1 VGSKFCGRGRNV
13 MERNIKLNQLK
24 SGLDTAFV
32 DYTHNSSLAYRPE
45 FISNDYQNGKKVLS
59 SLEYELLHC
68 DAFSISVAFI
78 KMSGIAP
85 LLQVFKQLESRGI
98 PGRILTTDYLTFSEP
113 EAFDKLNSLKNI
125 SLKMYQTE
133 GEKDG
138 FHTKGYIF
146 KDGKIYRII
155 VGSSN
160 LTASAIT
167 VNQEWN
173 TKIVSSENGAVAKDI
188 ISEFDRLWNSERACD
203 YVDFIEDYRI
213 RYKIKKEQQK
223 LARESEVISIEKY
236 KLEPN
241 SMQVKFIE
249 SVMDLYESGENRAL
263 LISSTGTGK
272 TYASAFAL
280 REMLQKRAK
289 ETGRN
294 VRALFLVHREQ
305 IAKQALRSYKN
316 VFGERY
322 SFGLLSGNSKNY
334 KSDILFSTM
343 QMMAREDIMKKFNAN
358 DFDIIIIDEVHRAGA
373 NSYQR
378 IMNYFTP
385 RFWMGMT
392 ASPDRTDGYDIYGLF
407 NHNIAYE
414 IRLQQAME
422 EKLLCPFHYFGITDL
437 EVDGHVIDDD
447 DLKNVQNFAKLVCD
461 DRVQYIMQQIEY
473 YGYSGDRVRG
483 LMFCSSK
490 EEAKTLSVK
499 FNMRGLRTIVLTGDS
514 SQNEREDAILR
525 LEQNEQENALDYIL
539 TVDIFNEGVDVPAV
553 NQVIMLRPT
562 ESPIVF
568 IQQLGRGL
576 RKYAGKE
583 YVVILDFIGNYMNN
597 FMIPIALSGDRT
609 YNKDTIRK
617 YVREGSRVIPG
628 ESTIHFDEISKKRIF
643 ESIDSSKTTKS
654 FLKEKYFALKYKLGR
669 VPNILDFYEYGE
681 IDPMLFIQYS
691 RSYDQ
696 FVKTVDKDF
705 NIMFGDR
712 EEAILEFISSLVNG
726 KRVHELLMLKCILN
740 NEKMSPD
747 TYRELL
753 EEKGEIYRE
762 ADYVSAL
769 NVLGKVFVNA
779 PSEKK
784 RYSNIE
790 FISMD
795 YAKNGMLRRASAFYS
810 LFSNNAFVNEVESL
824 VKYGLKRYEDLF
836 KNHDEDNLVLYEKY
850 SRKDVCRILNWE
862 HDDSSTVYGYRIKHN
877 TCPIF
882 VTYEKKDDIAN
893 STKYE
898 DQFINNQLFSWMT
911 RSKVSLESP
920 ESQKIINYSKIGL
933 KIYLFIKKS
942 DGEGTDFYYMGK
954 VSPIDY
960 MQTEIENDNGQK
972 LPIMNFKM
980 KLEHSV
986 REDIY
991 EYFVG

>member
-1 VGSKFCGRGRNV
+1 
-13 MERNIKLNQLK
+13 MEGNIKLNQLK

-125 SLKMYQTE
+125 SLKIYQTE

-203 YVDFIEDYRI
+203 YADFIEDYRI

-373 NSYQR
+373 DSYQR

-385 RFWMGMT
+385 RFWIGMT

-473 YGYSGDRVRG
+473 YGYSGDRVKG

-525 LEQNEQENALDYIL
+525 LEQNKQENALDYIL

-747 TYRELL
+747 AYRELL

>member
-1 VGSKFCGRGRNV
+1 MGNLAKGSPL
-13 MERNIKLNQLK
+13 IKKINFF
-24 SGLDTAFV
+24 FV
-32 DYTHNSSLAYRPE
+32 S
-45 FISNDYQNGKKVLS
+45 
-59 SLEYELLHC
+59 
-68 DAFSISVAFI
+68 
-78 KMSGIAP
+78 
-85 LLQVFKQLESRGI
+85 
-98 PGRILTTDYLTFSEP
+98 YLT
-113 EAFDKLNSLKNI
+113 
-125 SLKMYQTE
+125 
-133 GEKDG
+133 
-138 FHTKGYIF
+138 
-146 KDGKIYRII
+146 
-155 VGSSN
+155 
-160 LTASAIT
+160 
-167 VNQEWN
+167 
-173 TKIVSSENGAVAKDI
+173 
-188 ISEFDRLWNSERACD
+188 RA
-203 YVDFIEDYRI
+203 
-213 RYKIKKEQQK
+213 
-223 LARESEVISIEKY
+223 
-236 KLEPN
+236 
-241 SMQVKFIE
+241 
-249 SVMDLYESGENRAL
+249 
-263 LISSTGTGK
+263 
-272 TYASAFAL
+272 
-280 REMLQKRAK
+280 
-289 ETGRN
+289 
-294 VRALFLVHREQ
+294 
-305 IAKQALRSYKN
+305 
-316 VFGERY
+316 
-322 SFGLLSGNSKNY
+322 
-334 KSDILFSTM
+334 
-343 QMMAREDIMKKFNAN
+343 
-358 DFDIIIIDEVHRAGA
+358 EVHRAGA
-373 NSYQR
+373 DSYQR

-473 YGYSGDRVRG
+473 YGYSGDRVKG

-747 TYRELL
+747 AYRELL
-753 EEKGEIYRE
+753 E
-762 ADYVSAL
+762 
-769 NVLGKVFVNA
+769 
-779 PSEKK
+779 
-784 RYSNIE
+784 
-790 FISMD
+790 
-795 YAKNGMLRRASAFYS
+795 
-810 LFSNNAFVNEVESL
+810 
-824 VKYGLKRYEDLF
+824 
-836 KNHDEDNLVLYEKY
+836 
-850 SRKDVCRILNWE
+850 
-862 HDDSSTVYGYRIKHN
+862 
-877 TCPIF
+877 
-882 VTYEKKDDIAN
+882 
-893 STKYE
+893 
-898 DQFINNQLFSWMT
+898 
-911 RSKVSLESP
+911 
-920 ESQKIINYSKIGL
+920 IGL
-933 KIYLFIKKS
+933 PQSHWL
-942 DGEGTDFYYMGK
+942 
-954 VSPIDY
+954 
-960 MQTEIENDNGQK
+960 
-972 LPIMNFKM
+972 
-980 KLEHSV
+980 
-986 REDIY
+986 
-991 EYFVG
+991 

>member
-1 VGSKFCGRGRNV
+1 MWVAN
-13 MERNIKLNQLK
+13 
-24 SGLDTAFV
+24 FV
-32 DYTHNSSLAYRPE
+32 
-45 FISNDYQNGKKVLS
+45 
-59 SLEYELLHC
+59 
-68 DAFSISVAFI
+68 
-78 KMSGIAP
+78 
-85 LLQVFKQLESRGI
+85 
-98 PGRILTTDYLTFSEP
+98 
-113 EAFDKLNSLKNI
+113 
-125 SLKMYQTE
+125 
-133 GEKDG
+133 
-138 FHTKGYIF
+138 
-146 KDGKIYRII
+146 
-155 VGSSN
+155 
-160 LTASAIT
+160 
-167 VNQEWN
+167 
-173 TKIVSSENGAVAKDI
+173 ENGAVAKDI

-373 NSYQR
+373 DSYQR

-877 TCPIF
+877 TCPIL

-980 KLEHSV
+980 KL
-986 REDIY
+986 
-991 EYFVG
+991 

>member
-1 VGSKFCGRGRNV
+1 
-13 MERNIKLNQLK
+13 MEGNIKLNQLK

>member
-1 VGSKFCGRGRNV
+1 MKENTNL
-13 MERNIKLNQLK
+13 EKLK
-24 SGLDTAFV
+24 AGLNTAFV
-32 DYTHNSSLAYRPE
+32 DYANNSSLAYRPE
-45 FISNDYQNGKKVLS
+45 FISNNYQNGKKVLS

-78 KMSGIAP
+78 KMSGIEP
-85 LLQVFKQLESRGI
+85 LLQVFKQLENRGV

-113 EAFDKLNSLKNI
+113 EAFDKLNSLNNI
-125 SLKMYQTE
+125 KLKMYQTE

-160 LTASAIT
+160 LTSSAIT
-167 VNQEWN
+167 INQEWN
-173 TKIVSSENGAVAKDI
+173 TKLVSSEDGSIAKDI
-188 ISEFDRLWNSERACD
+188 VSEVDRLWNSERALD
-203 YVDFIEDYRI
+203 YNEFIADYRL

-223 LARESEVISIEKY
+223 LAKESEVISIEKY

-249 SVMDLYESGENRAL
+249 NVMELYENGENRAL

-280 REMLQKRAK
+280 REILRKREK

-294 VRALFLVHREQ
+294 VRALFVVHREQ
-305 IAKQALRSYKN
+305 IAKQAVKSYKN
-316 VFGERY
+316 VFGEKY
-322 SFGLLSGNSKNY
+322 SFGLLSGNSKDYN
-334 KSDILFSTM
+334 SDLLFSTM
-343 QMMAREDIMKKFNAN
+343 QMMAREDIMTKFNAN

-373 NSYQR
+373 DSYQR
-378 IMNYFTP
+378 IMDYFMP
-385 RFWMGMT
+385 RFWIGMT

-407 NHNIAYE
+407 DHNIAYE

-437 EVDGHVIDDD
+437 EVDGHIIDDNAI
-447 DLKNVQNFAKLVCD
+447 KNVQNFTNLVCD
-461 DRVQYIMQQIEY
+461 DRVNYIMQQMDY
-473 YGYSGDRVRG
+473 YGYSGDKVKG
-483 LMFCSSK
+483 LMFCRNK
-490 EEAKTLSVK
+490 DEAEQLSAK
-499 FNMRGLRTIVLTGDS
+499 FNMRGLRTLVLTGDN
-514 SQNEREDAILR
+514 SQREREEAILR
-525 LEQNEQENALDYIL
+525 LEQDESENALDYII

-553 NQVIMLRPT
+553 NQVVMLRPT

-576 RKYAGKE
+576 RKYEGKE

-643 ESIDSSKTTKS
+643 ESIDSSKTTKN
-654 FLKEKYFALKYKLGR
+654 LLREKCFALKYKLGR
-669 VPNILDFYEYGE
+669 IPNVFDFYEYGE

-691 RSYDQ
+691 KSYDQ
-696 FVKTVDKDF
+696 FVKSVDKDF
-705 NIMFGDR
+705 TVSFSDK

-726 KRVHELLMLKCILN
+726 KRIHELLMISSLLN
-740 NEKMSPD
+740 NEKISLE
-747 TYRELL
+747 TYKILL
-753 EEKGEIYRE
+753 EEKGEKYRE
-762 ADYVSAL
+762 SDYVSAL

-779 PSEKK
+779 PAEKK
-784 RYSNIE
+784 RYNDIE
-790 FISMD
+790 FISTD
-795 YAKNGMLRRASAFYS
+795 EAKNGMLRRATLFYS
-810 LFSNNAFVNEVESL
+810 LFNNTRFVNEMKCL
-824 VKYGLKRYEDLF
+824 VRYGLRRYEDLF

-882 VTYEKKDDIAN
+882 VTYEKKEDIAN

-920 ESQKIINYSKIGL
+920 ESQKIINYKEIGL

-954 VSPIDY
+954 VSPVDY
-960 MQTEIENDNGQK
+960 MQTEIKNDKGQK

-991 EYFVG
+991 EYFVD

>member
-1 VGSKFCGRGRNV
+1 

-203 YVDFIEDYRI
+203 YADFIEDYRI

-236 KLEPN
+236 KLEQN

-373 NSYQR
+373 DSYQR

-576 RKYAGKE
+576 RKYVGKE

-795 YAKNGMLRRASAFYS
+795 YAKNGILRRASAFYS

>member
-1 VGSKFCGRGRNV
+1 

-133 GEKDG
+133 REKDG

-373 NSYQR
+373 DSYQR

-385 RFWMGMT
+385 RFWIGMT

-473 YGYSGDRVRG
+473 YGYSGDRVKG

-499 FNMRGLRTIVLTGDS
+499 FNMRGLRTVVLTGDS

-747 TYRELL
+747 AYRELL

>member
-1 VGSKFCGRGRNV
+1 
-13 MERNIKLNQLK
+13 MEGNIKLNQLK

-373 NSYQR
+373 DSYQR

-747 TYRELL
+747 AYRELL

>member
-1 VGSKFCGRGRNV
+1 
-13 MERNIKLNQLK
+13 MEKNINLKQLK
-24 SGLDTAFV
+24 SGLNTAFIN
-32 DYTHNSSLAYRPE
+32 YTCDSNLAYRPE

-78 KMSGIAP
+78 KMSGIEP
-85 LLQVFKQLESRGI
+85 LLQIFKQLENRGV

-113 EAFDKLNSLKNI
+113 EAFDKLNSLNNI
-125 SLKMYQTE
+125 KLKMYQTE
-133 GEKDG
+133 GQRDG

-160 LTASAIT
+160 LTSSAIT
-167 VNQEWN
+167 INQEWN
-173 TKIVSSENGAVAKDI
+173 TKLVSSEEGSIAKDI
-188 ISEFDRLWNSERACD
+188 VSEFDRLWNSDRALD
-203 YVDFIEDYRI
+203 YNEFIADYRV

-223 LARESEVISIEKY
+223 LAKESEVISIEKY

-249 SVMDLYESGENRAL
+249 NVMELYENGENRAL

-280 REMLQKRAK
+280 REILRKREK

-294 VRALFLVHREQ
+294 VRALFVVHREQ
-305 IAKQALRSYKN
+305 IAKQALKSYKN
-316 VFGERY
+316 VFGEKY
-322 SFGLLSGNSKNY
+322 SFGLLSGNSKDYN
-334 KSDILFSTM
+334 SDRLFSTM
-343 QMMAREDIMKKFNAN
+343 QMMAREDIMTKFNAN

-373 NSYQR
+373 DSYQR
-378 IMNYFTP
+378 IMDYFMP
-385 RFWMGMT
+385 RFWIGMT

-407 NHNIAYE
+407 DHNIAYE
-414 IRLQQAME
+414 IRLQRAME

-437 EVDGHVIDDD
+437 EVDGHIIDDNAI
-447 DLKNVQNFAKLVCD
+447 KNVQNFTNLVCD
-461 DRVQYIMQQIEY
+461 DRVNYIMQQMDY
-473 YGYSGDRVRG
+473 YGYSGDKVKG
-483 LMFCSSK
+483 LMFCRNK
-490 EEAKTLSVK
+490 DEAEQLSAK
-499 FNMRGLRTIVLTGDS
+499 FNMRGLRTLVLTGDN
-514 SQNEREDAILR
+514 SQREREEAILR
-525 LEQNEQENALDYIL
+525 LEQDESENALDYII
-539 TVDIFNEGVDVPAV
+539 TVDIFNEGVDMPAV
-553 NQVIMLRPT
+553 NQVVMLRPT

-576 RKYAGKE
+576 RKYEGKE
-583 YVVILDFIGNYMNN
+583 YVV
-597 FMIPIALSGDRT
+597 
-609 YNKDTIRK
+609 
-617 YVREGSRVIPG
+617 
-628 ESTIHFDEISKKRIF
+628 
-643 ESIDSSKTTKS
+643 
-654 FLKEKYFALKYKLGR
+654 
-669 VPNILDFYEYGE
+669 ILDFYEYGE

-691 RSYDQ
+691 KSYDQ
-696 FVKTVDKDF
+696 FVKSVDKDF
-705 NIMFGDR
+705 TVSFSDK

-726 KRVHELLMLKCILN
+726 KRIHELLMISSLLN
-740 NEKMSPD
+740 NEKISLE
-747 TYRELL
+747 TYKILL
-753 EEKGEIYRE
+753 EEKGEKYRE
-762 ADYVSAL
+762 SDYVSAL

-779 PSEKK
+779 PAEKK
-784 RYSNIE
+784 RYNDIE
-790 FISMD
+790 FISTD
-795 YAKNGMLRRASAFYS
+795 EAKNGMLRRATLFYS
-810 LFSNNAFVNEVESL
+810 LFNNTRFVNEMKCL
-824 VKYGLKRYEDLF
+824 VRYGLRRYEDLF

-882 VTYEKKDDIAN
+882 VTYEKKEDIAN

-920 ESQKIINYSKIGL
+920 ESQKIINYKEIGL

-954 VSPIDY
+954 VSPVDY
-960 MQTEIENDNGQK
+960 MQTEIKNDKGQK

-991 EYFVG
+991 EYFVD